1 MPYSILPRCG
11 DEAEL
16 TGTASHEILEA
27 STNPDPAARGFAF
40 VLDDT
45 SVAFAASGV
54 EAVDPCGLL
63 TMDDHWT
70 QASGFVVQRAWSNRA
85 AALGQNP
92 CVPARAGRPFVALVP
107 REPAVRLVEEGSS
120 ATITL
125 DAAADGEVPAWAVS
139 AFDLTGYQAH
149 ERYVDLALDRATVA
163 AGDTA
168 RLTVTLRGKSRRQ
181 QSVVAIVS
189 TLGVHSYMWPLA
201 VMTR

>member
-16 TGTASHEILEA
+16 TATASHEILEA

-40 VLDDT
+40 VPDDT

-107 REPAVRLVEEGSS
+107 RLPAVRLVRGRQRRDDHARRRGRRRGPRVGRLGVRSDRLPGARA
-120 ATITL
+120 ATST
-125 DAAADGEVPAWAVS
+125 S
-139 AFDLTGYQAH
+139 
-149 ERYVDLALDRATVA
+149 RS
-163 AGDTA
+163 TA
-168 RLTVTLRGKSRRQ
+168 RPSLPATPPG
-181 QSVVAIVS
+181 
-189 TLGVHSYMWPLA
+189 
-201 VMTR
+201 